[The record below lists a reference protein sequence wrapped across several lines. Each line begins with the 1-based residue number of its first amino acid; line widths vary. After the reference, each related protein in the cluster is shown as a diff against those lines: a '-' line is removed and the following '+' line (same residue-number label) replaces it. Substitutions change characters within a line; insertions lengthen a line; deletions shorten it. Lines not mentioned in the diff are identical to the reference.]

1 MNHDSEDGFTLVEL
15 LVATVITGIIVGVLG
30 SAFIVSFRA
39 TEEAGDRLAVAQD
52 LQLLTASFGS
62 DVQSADIVRRTAT
75 TPACGSD
82 TPVIS
87 MQWDD
92 LGTVVRVSYAVDSGG
107 SAPRLVRYECRGATT
122 AQRVAAHAIGTP
134 VAAPECNGTPCAAS
148 GDLSPREVTLRVV
161 DGAGTTHAIS
171 ATRRVS

>member
-1 MNHDSEDGFTLVEL
+1 MSSRSQDGFTLVEL
-15 LVATVITGIIVGVLG
+15 LVATVITGIIVGALG
-30 SAFIVSFRA
+30 TAFIVSFRA
-39 TEEAGDRLAVAQD
+39 TDEAGERLAVAHD

-75 TPACGSD
+75 TPACGPD

-92 LGTVVRVSYAVDSGG
+92 LGVIIRVAYVVDTSSSVA
-107 SAPRLVRYECRGATT
+107 ALLRYECRGAAI
-122 AQRVAAHAIGTP
+122 AQRVVAHTIGLP
-134 VAAPECNGTPCAAS
+134 VQAPDCDGTACAAS
-148 GDLSPREVTLRVV
+148 GDLRPRQVTLHVI
-161 DGAGTTHAIS
+161 DGAGTAHAIS